1 MNKKH
6 LITLFLIF
14 LLIIILFILFK
25 VLSSKIQDESTEL
38 FTNYQT
44 IESIV
49 NQETTLE
56 LIKYGNFEQK
66 QHIFNSYVGSGHN
79 IISYPNP
86 GKSSYV
92 LQQSTLINNCPN
104 KNVEYKIKLSLNKKN
119 FYRLRS
125 WVCLSDDW
133 NGTNYIFTLKI
144 FNQNDYRLIKSEG
157 QIIENIKIY
166 NVHWTL
172 YEYILEFKSYDTG
185 EINWYLGYH
194 PNNTIGYRYF
204 TGISITIFN
213 PMLNDFLVVNGL
225 QCFLSVN
232 NRLSFNNASLTWKD
246 ISNNGRD
253 FEFSTLPVLDDQ
265 YSFNTLNNMIIGP
278 YCNSLGINNNQNIT
292 ILWYAKFSQLLQ
304 SEYKQKNKDSC
315 LYQLFNIYT
324 DCPRFPYLTVSYNN
338 YDNCIYIT
346 CKNIKYKGIYIGISH
361 SRSLYILT
369 INGNR
374 LFLQKDDTLL
384 DSPDIVL
391 YDLSS
396 NNNSFNA
403 NKSFVLNPNKNLNM
417 NLSAFLIYNR
427 LISSQEI
434 NQIRSY
440 LLNQQTNKQNKIIDN
455 PVYKSDNF
463 ITNKILENTMDTIN
477 TEYDD
482 INDNNNLTQYEL
494 DDQNDYVYPYEVVNN
509 SDDYYTDKNILLT
522 SDECFEKDN
531 NNHKKKKCPN
541 IFSDR
546 SWNTIES
553 FNSNIPNHLKKKKN
567 KIKQNNNY
575 NYIETFTSVKES
587 SNDEE
592 DSSNDQSQKNLHSN
606 EEDYNDAVKEIK
618 QKNSNSGKTKKKM
631 KTIISEEEV
640 SNQLSNYDNI
650 QPITKNLGKSLSS
663 ENLEEEFEKVSSS
676 PSPPNK
682 AKQKEDKKLNNL
694 DNQQP
699 SFYQINNNKSNDLD
713 TQTVNNI
720 INSNQYIDQ
729 TIKSDYRQNII
740 NFINQYN
747 QTNNIQEKES
757 LILKIKSLN
766 QLVCKDEEE
775 IKANPNQ
782 KKNKLIDAQGNLI
795 DRASYGTSSDENNQ
809 IFNRILYSDP
819 KECPKDIDLSK
830 YIKKSDIDANYIS
843 KKTVYQ
849 DYVKKDEVPCWGC
862 NLKD

>member
-6 LITLFLIF
+6 LTTLF
-14 LLIIILFILFK
+14 FILILICVLFTLYK
-25 VLSSKIQDESTEL
+25 ILSSNIKDKTNES
-38 FTNYQT
+38 FTNYQS
-44 IESIV
+44 IESIN
-49 NQETTLE
+49 NQEITSE

-66 QHIFNSYVGSGHN
+66 QHILNSQVGSGHN

-86 GKSSYV
+86 GNSSYV

-104 KNVEYKIKLSLNKKN
+104 KNVEYKIKLSLNKKK

-144 FNQNDYRLIKSEG
+144 FNQDNYRLVKAEG

-194 PNNTIGYRYF
+194 PNNTVGYRYF
-204 TGISITIFN
+204 TGISITLFN
-213 PMLNDFLVVNGL
+213 PMLNDFQVINGL
-225 QCFLSVN
+225 KCFLNVN

-253 FEFSTLPVLDDQ
+253 FEFSTLPVINDQ
-265 YSFNTLNNMIIGP
+265 YSINILNNMIVGP
-278 YCNSLGINNNQNIT
+278 YCNSLGINNKQNIT
-292 ILWYAKFSQLLQ
+292 ILWYAKFSQILQ
-304 SEYKQKNKDSC
+304 NEYKQSNKDSC
-315 LYQLFNIYT
+315 FYQLFNIYT

-338 YDNCIYIT
+338 YDNCLYIS

-403 NKSFVLNPNKNLNM
+403 NKAFVLNPNKNLNM
-417 NLSAFLIYNR
+417 DLSAFLIYNR

-440 LLNQQTNKQNKIIDN
+440 LLNQQTNKTDKIINNTYNINSDKVLEKKMNNKDN
-455 PVYKSDNF
+455 Y
-463 ITNKILENTMDTIN
+463 IN
-477 TEYDD
+477 ER
-482 INDNNNLTQYEL
+482 NNYSQDEFYEQ
-494 DDQNDYVYPYEVVNN
+494 DDYVYPYEVVNN

-522 SDECFEKDN
+522 TDECKDEDN
-531 NNHKKKKCPN
+531 NNHKEKKCPN
-541 IFSDR
+541 VFSDR
-546 SWNTIES
+546 SWNFNS
-553 FNSNIPNHLKKKKN
+553 FNSGKNKTSKQLNKGNKNKDDLIEGFTSIKKSNYDEKDYSNEQPKKN
-567 KIKQNNNY
+567 L
-575 NYIETFTSVKES
+575 V
-587 SNDEE
+587 
-592 DSSNDQSQKNLHSN
+592 SN
-606 EEDYNDAVKEIK
+606 EENYNDSVDEVKQEDINNTK
-618 QKNSNSGKTKKKM
+618 IQKDEKN
-631 KTIISEEEV
+631 IISEEEV
-640 SNQLSNYDNI
+640 FNKLDNDSYSSKI
-650 QPITKNLGKSLSS
+650 SSDLENTTSSYTLDQEVNKINSSTSLI
-663 ENLEEEFEKVSSS
+663 NKV
-676 PSPPNK
+676 
-682 AKQKEDKKLNNL
+682 KQKNKELN
-694 DNQQP
+694 DPDYEQP
-699 SFYQINNNKSNDLD
+699 TYFEINNINSFDFD
-713 TQTVNNI
+713 TQMINNI

-729 TIKSDYRQNII
+729 SIKSDYRQTLFNII
-740 NFINQYN
+740 GQFNK
-747 QTNNIQEKES
+747 TNNIQEKES
-757 LILKIKSLN
+757 LILKIKLLN
-766 QLVCKDEEE
+766 QLVLKDEQE

-782 KKNKLIDAQGNLI
+782 KKNNLIDAQGNLI
-795 DRASYGTSSDENNQ
+795 NRASYGTSSDENNL
-809 IFNRILYSDP
+809 IFNRILYTDP

-830 YIKKSDIDANYIS
+830 YIKKSDVDANYIS

-849 DYVKKDEVPCWGC
+849 DYVKKDEIPCWGC